1 MSMSEV
7 IRDIE
12 REMFQRAVSP
22 NCGDVCETNLNCAKI
37 NQCDRKIDITTSA
50 DNNSGIR
57 RYLKGREGCA
67 E

>member
-12 REMFQRAVSP
+12 REMFQRAVSS
-22 NCGDVCETNLNCAKI
+22 NCGDICETNLNCAKLS
-37 NQCDRKIDITTSA
+37 QCDDKIDITTSA
-50 DNNSGIR
+50 DINSGIR
-57 RYLKGREGCA
+57 RYVKGRDGCV